1 MSARLKFERFLWFHA
16 QIKSGRYPN
25 SRHLAEEFE
34 ISGRTAQRD
43 IEFMRDR
50 CNVPLLFDRG
60 RNGYRY
66 TDSTWEIPYQW
77 INESNVL
84 ALSLAVRLAST
95 LPDPALKDDLC
106 RMIDRVTMLP
116 DRSCLD
122 QIARKVSVKNIEY
135 ARVGTGT
142 FRQAVEALFSD
153 RPLRITYHSPHNGNT
168 STRTIQPLHLMH
180 YMGSWHL
187 IAWCGLRDELRD
199 FALARIR
206 EIAPGAER
214 LPVPAD
220 LPDIKEYTR
229 RNFGIMQGRQ
239 ARMVVLRFTPRIAPW
254 ISEQNWHPEQRMA
267 TTPSGALTLQ
277 FPAADFRELTGTI
290 LGYGAD
296 IRVIEPPELQ
306 RSVQEEIEK
315 MAKIYSRHDT
325 D

>member
-34 ISGRTAQRD
+34 ISGRTAHRD

-50 CNVPLLFDRG
+50 CSYPLQFDRG

-66 TDSTWEIPYQW
+66 TDATWEIPYQW
-77 INESNVL
+77 IDESNVL

-122 QIARKVSVKNIEY
+122 QLSRKVSVKNIEY

-142 FRQAVEALFSD
+142 FRQAVEALFTD

-168 STRTIQPLHLMH
+168 SSRTIQPLHLMH

-187 IAWCGLRDELRD
+187 IAWCGLREELRD

-229 RNFGIMQGRQ
+229 RNFGLMQGDTASRVILEFSPQ
-239 ARMVVLRFTPRIAPW
+239 IAAW
-254 ISEQNWHPEQRMA
+254 IKEQCWHPDQIARTA
-267 TTPSGALTLQ
+267 PNGALRLE
-277 FPAADFRELTGTI
+277 FPAADFRELVKTV
-290 LGYGAD
+290 LSHGAEV
-296 IRVIEPPELQ
+296 RVIEPPEL
-306 RSVQEEIEK
+306 RLLVQEEIEK
-315 MAKIYSRHDT
+315 MAKIYDRVVT
-325 D
+325 L